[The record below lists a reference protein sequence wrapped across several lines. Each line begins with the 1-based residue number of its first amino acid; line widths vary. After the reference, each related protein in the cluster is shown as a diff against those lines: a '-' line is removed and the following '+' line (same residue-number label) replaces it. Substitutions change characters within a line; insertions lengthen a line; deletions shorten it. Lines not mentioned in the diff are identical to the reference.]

1 MLGNQ
6 DIINNATNYLQSVGR
21 WCLGSNNLEA
31 ISDVINDKYYFNDAD
46 DSSKIKQIATEVL
59 HIGVKYTTWIALAE
73 KTFYHI
79 TSSELGIA
87 NKLPITVTVPDL
99 STLFAFAPTIIG
111 SLSLLYITRNALN
124 DGYKGLKSLGK
135 VVEKDYDGR
144 VSINVN
150 ELFDGLG
157 NVSTVFP
164 LYHCVANNYGLNIA
178 ILAVSLSYLSTHHEL
193 ANGLP
198 GKAVKAVIVLKTVS
212 TFPFASTLTTLAGH
226 ISSLVSKVLI

>member
-1 MLGNQ
+1 MLKNQ
-6 DIINNATNYLQSVGR
+6 DIINSTTNYLQSVGR

-31 ISDVINDKYYFNDAD
+31 ISDVINDKYYFNDTD
-46 DSSKIKQIATEVL
+46 DSSKIKQIATEAL

-79 TSSELGIA
+79 TSTELGIA
-87 NKLPITVTVPDL
+87 KKLPVTVTVPDL
-99 STLFAFAPTIIG
+99 STLFAFAPTVVG
-111 SLSLLYITRNALN
+111 AVSLWYISVNALN

-144 VSINVN
+144 ISINVN
-150 ELFDGLG
+150 ELLDGIG

-164 LYHCVANNYGLNIA
+164 LFHCVVNYGLNGA
-178 ILAVSLSYLSTHHEL
+178 ILAVPLSYLSTHHEL
-193 ANGLP
+193 ANGKP
-198 GKAVKAVIVLKTVS
+198 GKIVKAVIVLKTAS

-226 ISSLVSKVLI
+226 ISNIVSKVLI